1 MEVAAPPTAFSITP
15 TTSYSRTTGRCWDFT
30 QRWRDSRSRGCVPHA
45 VLGFESLGLKHVA
58 LSQDSTP
65 AWPQARASSPV
76 RGATE
81 LHGSARF
88 FRFRNTATD
97 RVSPSRCRIVPFAS
111 VDGVCEARTLGR
123 QEVPVEVEQK
133 LGARPSAH
141 ILDPFEIRT
150 EGQVKTR
157 EGMTQSMRAEL
168 AVRSQSARHDSSEGT
183 RPEVVRVDISTCPV
197 WEDQRIVSDDI
208 GSDF

>member
-81 LHGSARF
+81 RPGFVLLYFYMLRKSVCSKKVNRLL
-88 FRFRNTATD
+88 
-97 RVSPSRCRIVPFAS
+97 CMAS
-111 VDGVCEARTLGR
+111 WV
-123 QEVPVEVEQK
+123 QP
-133 LGARPSAH
+133 
-141 ILDPFEIRT
+141 
-150 EGQVKTR
+150 
-157 EGMTQSMRAEL
+157 
-168 AVRSQSARHDSSEGT
+168 
-183 RPEVVRVDISTCPV
+183 
-197 WEDQRIVSDDI
+197 
-208 GSDF
+208 